1 MGRWKDLGKRF
12 VILFVGFFL
21 LALASVFMKQAN
33 IGLGPWDALHDGISR
48 QTPLTYGQASMAVG
62 LLIVVVDFLCKERL
76 GFGTLLNIFVIGL
89 LIDLVLEAGLIPKMS
104 GAFLPGLLYGF
115 CGMVLMAL
123 GIWLYIGAAMGA
135 GPRDSLMVILTRRT
149 GKPVGLCR
157 ATVEGVALV
166 LGFLL
171 GGPGGAGHG
180 GIHPAGRACDA
191 GGFPPGAFR
200 CKGGAPRYLQRYP
213 APVHPGKGSGARTG
227 PVAGRP

>member
-1 MGRWKDLGKRF
+1 MGRWKDLGKRL

-33 IGLGPWDALHDGISR
+33 IGLGPWDALHDGTSR

-123 GIWLYIGAAMGA
+123 GIWLYISAAMGA

-171 GGPGGAGHG
+171 GGQVGLGTVVFTLLG
-180 GIHPAGRACDA
+180 
-191 GGFPPGAFR
+191 
-200 CKGGAPRYLQRYP
+200 
-213 APVHPGKGSGARTG
+213 G
-227 PVAGRP
+227 PVMQVVFRLVHFDVKAVHHDTFKDTLHQCIPKKGPEPGRP